1 MEMQI
6 RTVIQIR
13 NIEDGLISAL
23 GYYLDKMGI
32 EYKIDD
38 SWADSDMVYS
48 DVTIFPSTSIE
59 IDVLNAYL
67 REWIK

>member
-13 NIEDGLISAL
+13 NIEDGHISAL

-32 EYKIDD
+32 EYEVDD

-59 IDVLNAYL
+59 IDVVNAYL